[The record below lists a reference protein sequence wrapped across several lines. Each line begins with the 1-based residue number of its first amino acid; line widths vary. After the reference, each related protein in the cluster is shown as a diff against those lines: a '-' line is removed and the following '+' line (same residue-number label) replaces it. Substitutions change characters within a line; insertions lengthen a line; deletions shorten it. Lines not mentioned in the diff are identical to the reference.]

1 MQLSSTA
8 KTLLLNRN
16 GWRNDDLFDNVNK
29 PFLDVLSYEV
39 EELGN
44 TDILSFV
51 FDYYFE
57 KEYKNKR
64 LGYFTS
70 LYKHYLDCGKD
81 VDVLLE
87 TSEHD
92 IVFKFINN
100 YFCDKLGIW
109 NNSNIYCKWFTTQHG
124 YSKVYKTVGES
135 YELCQ
140 YLFPEKF
147 LIVSDLGIDGCMV
160 VSNEPFVFVKS
171 KLY

>member
-1 MQLSSTA
+1 MKLSSTA
-8 KTLLLNRN
+8 KTLLENHN
-16 GWRNDDLFDNVNK
+16 GWRNDALFDNVNK
-29 PFLDVLSYEV
+29 SFLDVLRYEV

-51 FDYYFE
+51 FGYYFE
-57 KEYKNKR
+57 KEYKEKR
-64 LGYFTS
+64 LGTLTP
-70 LYKHYLDCGKD
+70 LYLHYVDCGKD
-81 VDVLLE
+81 IDVLLE

-124 YSKVYKTVGES
+124 YSKVYKNVGES

-147 LIVSDLGIDGCMV
+147 FIASDLGVDGCLIL
-160 VSNEPFVFVKS
+160 SDAPFRYKKKVIG
-171 KLY
+171 

>member
-16 GWRNDDLFDNVNK
+16 GWRNDALFDNVNK
-29 PFLDVLSYEV
+29 PFLDVLSY
-39 EELGN
+39 
-44 TDILSFV
+44 
-51 FDYYFE
+51 
-57 KEYKNKR
+57 
-64 LGYFTS
+64 

-92 IVFKFINN
+92 ILFKFINN

-147 LIVSDLGIDGCMV
+147 LIVSDLGIDGCLV
-160 VSNEPFVFVKS
+160 VSDAPFRFK
-171 KLY
+171 KRIIG